1 VLFYGAKKMIKF
13 VASLFALTFAVTCVH
28 GSQTVDWSSVTTD
41 TTTPDTF
48 TVQQGNVLVTLSGL
62 TGASFAP
69 TGPEV
74 INNTDLANQVSSSTS
89 PILSSVNGVIS
100 TYGIF
105 SNSNKPVTYTIQ
117 FLDPGQVSGVTLN
130 LMNITGI
137 DDVQYHHSYSD
148 IVDFGNQVPQVSYLG
163 ADDTFANGKLTGN
176 QPLQYDYGVGAF
188 SSVFYSG
195 PIPNNTISFTVET
208 STPNYDQNFVDIGL
222 GGISY
227 DPVPETTPLAIA
239 LGAVAVGSLLMVR
252 RNRRT
257 A

>member
-1 VLFYGAKKMIKF
+1 VVLKKIQF
-13 VASLFALTFAVTCVH
+13 VGSLFAFALTAICVH
-28 GSQTVDWSSVTTD
+28 ASETVDWSAATTN
-41 TTTPDTF
+41 TPTPDTF

-62 TGASFAP
+62 TGATFAP

-74 INNTDLANQVSSSTS
+74 ANNADLANQVNSNTP
-89 PILSSVNGVIS
+89 PIISSVNGVIS

-105 SNSNKPVTYTIQ
+105 SNANQPVTYTIK

-130 LMNITGI
+130 LMNITGL
-137 DDVQYHHSYSD
+137 DDVQFGHSYSD

-176 QPLQYDYGVGAF
+176 QPTQYDYGTGAF

-195 PIPNNTISFTVET
+195 PIPNNTITFTVET
-208 STPNYDQNFVDIGL
+208 STPDYPYNFVDVGL

-227 DPVPETTPLAIA
+227 DPVPETTPLVMC
-239 LGAVAVGSLLMVR
+239 LGAVVVGSLLMVR
-252 RNRRT
+252 RTRRT

>member
-1 VLFYGAKKMIKF
+1 MIKF
-13 VASLFALTFAVTCVH
+13 VGSLLALTFAATCVH
-28 GSQTVDWSSVTTD
+28 ASQTVDWSSATTNSP
-41 TTTPDTF
+41 TPDTF

-62 TGASFAP
+62 TGASFEP

-74 INNTDLANQVSSSTS
+74 ANNADLANQINSNTPPIVSS
-89 PILSSVNGVIS
+89 VGGVIS
-100 TYGIF
+100 TNGIF

-130 LMNITGI
+130 LMNITGLN
-137 DDVQYHHSYSD
+137 DVQYGHSYSD

-208 STPNYDQNFVDIGL
+208 STPDYAYNFTDVGL

>member
-1 VLFYGAKKMIKF
+1 MIKF
-13 VASLFALTFAVTCVH
+13 VGSLFAFALTVTCVQ
-28 GSQTVDWSSVTTD
+28 GSQTVDWSSATTN
-41 TTTPDTF
+41 TPTPDTF
-48 TVQQGNVLVTLSGL
+48 KVQQGNVLVTLSGL
-62 TGASFAP
+62 TGADFAP

-74 INNTDLANQVSSSTS
+74 ANDTDLASQVNSSTP
-89 PILSSVNGVIS
+89 PIISSVNGVIS

-105 SNSNKPVTYTIQ
+105 SNSNKPVTYTIR
-117 FLDPGQVSGVTLN
+117 FLDPGQVSDVTLN
-130 LMNITGI
+130 LLNITGFN
-137 DDVQYHHSYSD
+137 DVQYGHSYSD

-163 ADDTFANGKLTGN
+163 PDDTFANGKLTGN

-195 PIPNNTISFTVET
+195 PIPNNTITFAVET
-208 STPNYDQNFVDIGL
+208 STPDYPYNFTDVGL
-222 GGISY
+222 GGLSY

-239 LGAVAVGSLLMVR
+239 LGAITVGSLLMVR